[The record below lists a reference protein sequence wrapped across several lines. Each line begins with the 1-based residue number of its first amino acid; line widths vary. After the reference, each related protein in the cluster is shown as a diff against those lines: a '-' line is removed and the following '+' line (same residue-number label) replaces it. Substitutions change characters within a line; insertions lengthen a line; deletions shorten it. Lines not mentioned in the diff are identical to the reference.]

1 MKTEESLA
9 KRIKGVFDYI
19 INENNLTDKERTDK
33 CARMAIFL
41 IATELQTECDWD
53 EVFHLI

>member
-1 MKTEESLA
+1 MKTEELLA

-19 INENNLTDKERTDK
+19 INQDLTDKERTDK

-41 IATELQTECDWD
+41 IATELKTECDWD
-53 EVFHLI
+53 EVFDLI